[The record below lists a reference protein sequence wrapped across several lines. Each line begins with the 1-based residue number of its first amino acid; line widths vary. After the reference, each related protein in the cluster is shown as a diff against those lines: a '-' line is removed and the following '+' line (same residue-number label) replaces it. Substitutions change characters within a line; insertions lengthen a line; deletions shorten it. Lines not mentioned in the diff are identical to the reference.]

1 MNVTTSIIAVISA
14 WLTGMLDFVST
25 AITGVTDLF
34 YNSETG
40 LTTLGILGL
49 MGLAMGLVRLGIRF
63 VQRFFVK

>member
-1 MNVTTSIIAVISA
+1 MSVTTSIIDTVSA
-14 WLTGMLDFVST
+14 WITGLLGFVST
-25 AITGVTDLF
+25 AITGVVELF
-34 YNSETG
+34 YDAETG